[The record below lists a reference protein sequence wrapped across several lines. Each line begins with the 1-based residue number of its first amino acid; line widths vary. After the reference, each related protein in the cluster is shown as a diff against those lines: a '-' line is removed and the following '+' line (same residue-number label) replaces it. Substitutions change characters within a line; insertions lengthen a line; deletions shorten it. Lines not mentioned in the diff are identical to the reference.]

1 MKKTTAFFFLFIAL
15 ISCYRCETSARCKY
29 RPAPIFEAGLPNV
42 DRYQYEQKGRQ
53 SLESLALSTGVLLD
67 VFQDVCDQ
75 TRQEYRFTVPAPG
88 VQYVQRP
95 DSLWMK
101 EASRQL
107 FFLSTLSPKQAAL
120 RNWADA
126 LETARP
132 EMKLGAPYSIS
143 TGITITVD
151 RVLGA
156 EQSTLLVIFY
166 QE

>member
-1 MKKTTAFFFLFIAL
+1 MKKKTAVFLLFIAL
-15 ISCYRCETSARCKY
+15 TSGYRCETAARCKY

-42 DRYQYEQKGRQ
+42 AQYQYEQKGRQ
-53 SLESLALSTGVLLD
+53 SLESLALTTGVLLD
-67 VFQDVCDQ
+67 IFQDVCDQ

-88 VQYVQRP
+88 AQYSQRP

-126 LETARP
+126 LEAARP
-132 EMKLGAPYSIS
+132 QMKLGAPYSIS
-143 TGITITVD
+143 EGITITVD

-156 EQSTLLVIFY
+156 EQSTLLVVLY

>member
-1 MKKTTAFFFLFIAL
+1 MEKLIAL
-15 ISCYRCETSARCKY
+15 SFLLIVLVTGYRCETAERCKY

-67 VFQDVCDQ
+67 IFQDVCDQ

-88 VQYVQRP
+88 AQYAQRP

-107 FFLSTLSPKQAAL
+107 FFLSTLSPKQAPL
-120 RNWADA
+120 RAWADA
-126 LETARP
+126 LEKARP
-132 EMKLGAPYSIS
+132 DMKLGAPYSIGE
-143 TGITITVD
+143 GITISVD

-156 EQSTLLVIFY
+156 EQSTLLVVFY